1 MAKAW
6 LRVLDAK
13 GVRCGAR
20 ELYRA
25 PRKRFWEEIPTSHDS
40 VWLPGW
46 CLLGDAREDEQDTA
60 LRGQAASHRKEG
72 INARTSWAALGRG
85 EGEGDARAAAWEA
98 SFLFFSYFQFLFC
111 FVLFSFFFKAFFK
124 KDFEDN

>member
-25 PRKRFWEEIPTSHDS
+25 PRKRFWEEIPTSRDS

-72 INARTSWAALGRG
+72 ISARASWAALGRG
-85 EGEGDARAAAWEA
+85 EGKGMLGLRPGRLFFF
-98 SFLFFSYFQFLFC
+98 FLFPISFLFC
-111 FVLFSFFFKAFFK
+111 FIFFFKVFFFR